1 MAVTHRD
8 LQIFLLRYVDARFYF
23 DSRIWLRNKELSI
36 LSRLDLK
43 VASIHAARDKDETL
57 ELGQI
62 YKRYRALDQDIRSL
76 LNHADQILKSVSEL
90 ISAET
95 YTEAKSAVVRLKEQ
109 ASSFENDIKELLKVV
124 FMDDG
129 QALRRFMELHTT
141 FRL

>member
-8 LQIFLLRYVDARFYF
+8 LQIFLLRDVDARFYF
-23 DSRIWLRNKELSI
+23 DSRIWLRDKELSI

-76 LNHADQILKSVSEL
+76 LSDADQILKSVSQL
-90 ISAET
+90 VSAGT
-95 YTEAKSAVVRLKEQ
+95 YTKAKSAVIRLKWQ

-124 FMDDG
+124 SMDAG
-129 QALRRFMELHTT
+129 QALRRLNEVSP
-141 FRL
+141 RR